1 MSTLRISNIEA
12 KANGSSPSVDEKLKF
27 TNSSGDVLV
36 HVDGKTSGITT
47 IGFNTTGES
56 LRLDNNNNI
65 YSTGII
71 TATKFS
77 GIIDATTATFSGDVS
92 IGGTLTYQD
101 VTNIDSVGIITAR
114 SDIRGGRNLNVTGLS
129 TFSDHIRIVD
139 GKKLLLG
146 SLAAGDC
153 QFIHDGNGTFIQN
166 KTGDLKIANNVA
178 GDVGGNIIIQAMNGE
193 NSINCVHD
201 AQVELSYNGTKRIST
216 SGIGVT
222 VTGTIDLDAIS
233 TTISDTAVDLFV
245 YDTRK
250 DSDGG
255 AWRKRTSHT
264 SWYNEAFGT
273 KRGSKK
279 EFPAVA
285 VIVVIGGTVGS
296 YGNDNGNNKIKIYDA
311 DDPTMPLWMEFE
323 GFSNTNN
330 LLRGATNYPLN
341 GVYALNGTMC
351 FTRNGGYGM
360 GLVSF
365 IDEKIYSYWDTSSRA
380 PYKGSIADRNS
391 GKGIKSVSGYGLANA
406 TTTDVAM
413 TILPNAPIDD
423 GTRLPTPTIAVST
436 LDGVTI
442 IDQYD
447 KIIDYERSGG
457 NDRVGSLT
465 FDENND
471 LIVAWGT
478 SGSGY
483 RHIARFTEPFAAD
496 SSFDTNQ
503 GYLATDLGLGA
514 SAGGAAGG
522 AVKLSDN
529 GRVFAIDHDS
539 TGRSDVKDR
548 LGLLHLV
555 DESPAKSLGAFINSS
570 SNSGWCVGDIT
581 RAWLCSTDTTNATGS
596 DKITGG
602 IFSNQTMVNAWTG
615 SGGTLS
621 LDGGQLRVT
630 SSGSGPASGYQAVT
644 LVVGKRYTVTSYI
657 HNASGTSAQ
666 SGARI
671 DISTGTTVNNPITG
685 GSSATI
691 PANNAYPAHLTFTAT
706 ATTMYVH
713 LTSMATSASRY
724 SVFDFVI
731 LREAE
736 EDMSLNNK
744 GIFVYGTVTKTA
756 VASGAELVSYGGF
769 SGSNYLQQQY
779 SADFNYGTTDYSV
792 SLWFKSSA
800 GSATEYLFRKG
811 NPTDD
816 HGIIEG
822 YITQVSGTNGKVR
835 FVLKDAG
842 SSDFTLLTSTD
853 TWNDGLWHHYVGVR
867 ESGLMKLYLDGR
879 LNTSAVTDITHS
891 VTWGGMSE
899 LFGIGTNGNGGN
911 PASNTELT
919 LVKVSGDAPTDEQVK
934 KIYNDEKKLFEPNA
948 KCTLYGS
955 SDTVTAVA
963 YDDSTDTAYAGTS
976 AGRSD
981 FVGLNRI
988 NNTTTAVTAAISASN
1003 GLVVDE

>member
-1 MSTLRISNIEA
+1 
-12 KANGSSPSVDEKLKF
+12 
-27 TNSSGDVLV
+27 
-36 HVDGKTSGITT
+36 
-47 IGFNTTGES
+47 
-56 LRLDNNNNI
+56 
-65 YSTGII
+65 
-71 TATKFS
+71 
-77 GIIDATTATFSGDVS
+77 
-92 IGGTLTYQD
+92 
-101 VTNIDSVGIITAR
+101 
-114 SDIRGGRNLNVTGLS
+114 
-129 TFSDHIRIVD
+129 
-139 GKKLLLG
+139 
-146 SLAAGDC
+146 
-153 QFIHDGNGTFIQN
+153 
-166 KTGDLKIANNVA
+166 
-178 GDVGGNIIIQAMNGE
+178 
-193 NSINCVHD
+193 
-201 AQVELSYNGTKRIST
+201 
-216 SGIGVT
+216 
-222 VTGTIDLDAIS
+222 
-233 TTISDTAVDLFV
+233 
-245 YDTRK
+245 
-250 DSDGG
+250 
-255 AWRKRTSHT
+255 
-264 SWYNEAFGT
+264 
-273 KRGSKK
+273 
-279 EFPAVA
+279 
-285 VIVVIGGTVGS
+285 
-296 YGNDNGNNKIKIYDA
+296 
-311 DDPTMPLWMEFE
+311 MPLWMEFE
-323 GFSNTNN
+323 GFSNTEN

-341 GVYALNGTMC
+341 NVHALNGTMC
-351 FTRNGGYGM
+351 FTRTGGYGM

-365 IDEKIYSYWDTSSRA
+365 IDEKIYSYWDASSRA
-380 PYKGSIADRNS
+380 PYRGSIADRNS

-406 TTTDVAM
+406 TTTDIAM

-423 GTRLPTPTIAVST
+423 GTRLPIPTIAVST
-436 LDGVTI
+436 LDGVSI
-442 IDQYD
+442 IDHYD

-471 LIVAWGT
+471 LIVTWGT

-483 RHIARFTEPFAAD
+483 RHIARFTEPFADD

-514 SAGGAAGG
+514 SAGGAVAG
-522 AVKLSDN
+522 AVKFSDN

-548 LGLLHLV
+548 LGLLDLV
-555 DESPAKSLGAFINSS
+555 DESPANSLGAFINSS
-570 SNSGWCVGDIT
+570 ANSGWCVGDIT

-666 SGARI
+666 NGARI

-685 GSSATI
+685 GSSSTI

-724 SVFDFVI
+724 SVFDFVV

-744 GIFVYGTVTKTA
+744 GISVYGTVTKTA

-800 GSATEYLFRKG
+800 GSTTEYLFRKG
-811 NPTDD
+811 NPAND
-816 HGIIEG
+816 HGVIEG

-842 SSDFTLLTSTD
+842 SSDNTLLTATD
-853 TWNDGLWHHYVGVR
+853 TWNDGKWHHYVGVKQ
-867 ESGLMKLYLDGR
+867 SQVMKLYLDGR
-879 LNTSAVTDITHS
+879 LNTSAVNDPAHT

-911 PASNTELT
+911 PASSTELT
-919 LVKVSGDAPTDEQVK
+919 LLRVSGDVPTDEQVK
-934 KIYNDEKKLFEPNA
+934 KMYNDEKKLFEPNA

-981 FVGLNRI
+981 FIGLNRI